1 MSSSRVRFS
10 VLLLA
15 GSLALPAVVLGQGTG
30 TVRGTITDADGG
42 APVASAQVVI
52 VGTRLGTLTRASGE
66 YTITG
71 VPTGNQ
77 TVRIMRIGYSPVDR
91 VVAVTG
97 GAETVVSVA
106 LERAAARLA
115 EVVTTATGDQERR
128 SFGNVVATVNADSVV
143 GRAPVTNVQELLQ
156 ARTAG
161 VQVIQGTGQTGATS
175 SIRIRGTSSLSLT
188 NEPLVI
194 IDGIRFDNSPT
205 SSNFSTARIN
215 RMGTLNAEEIESM
228 DIIKG
233 PSAAALYGTAAAN
246 GVVVIKTKRG
256 QAGPARYTAYVEG
269 GRVNQP
275 ADWEQNYW
283 SWGRNLN
290 AQGQPIGNPIQCK
303 VFQAAA
309 SSCVRDSLTTYNPWT
324 APETDPFQDQSR
336 FMAGLQASGGNDRFR
351 YFLSGEHEQETG
363 PYEMPEFEINRITA
377 ERGSKPRG
385 LEINPNQLSQN
396 AIRGN
401 FSVGIRPNLNMDIST
416 GYVRRDLYSAFEGTF
431 FAGMTFQYLTAAG
444 YKTSTNGLQREFVG
458 DIFGIENKLRD
469 DRYTASAQLNW
480 QPFTWLQG
488 RSVIGIDQDNSFGY
502 RQQRRGEGTKVGQS
516 WGPTGQEGGKS
527 FDRSNSS
534 RYTFDLG
541 ATATWAA
548 SPTISTRTSIGGA
561 WFFDALYQSQ
571 GQGFALP
578 PGATSPNSAASQVRS
593 FEFTTEE
600 AGYGAFIE
608 EQVGWRE
615 LLYVTAGFRID
626 QTSAFGT
633 RAGNTFY
640 PRASLSYVISEEGWF
655 PKIPKVDRLR
665 LRAAYGKA
673 GVQPSTIAALQFLGA
688 AAFPAGTSA
697 DEPGLRLSS
706 IGNQKLKPEVTTEF
720 EAGLD
725 FGMFNERV
733 VIEATAFRKL
743 SNDALFQR
751 PLPPSYGTSIGSAF
765 PTQWENL
772 AQVENKG
779 VELTTD
785 VTLVKTQPVTWSVR
799 LNGSLLKNKLVD
811 AGNVPLPTTPGAR
824 NEINYPLFG
833 LWDRRIT
840 GWSDANND
848 GVITDSE
855 ITVTDAIQY
864 KGPTLPTRE
873 AGFGTTI
880 GLFNNSLQINTLFD
894 YRGGFYKYWQLEQWR
909 CVSSSNCRAVND
921 PSASLDDQ
929 VAAVG
934 ANSSSK
940 RTLWGYFV
948 PNDFVK
954 FRELSLSYQVP
965 ERFTS
970 RFAGSRATTIVLSGR
985 NLGYIMNKYPG
996 IDPESNNAVQNTGGG
1011 NSELTAQPPIRYWI
1025 ARVNV
1030 AF

>member
-1 MSSSRVRFS
+1 VSSMRVRFLFS
-10 VLLLA
+10 LL
-15 GSLALPAVVLGQGTG
+15 GSLALPTAAVSQATTG
-30 TVRGTITDADGG
+30 TIRGTVTEAEGT
-42 APVASAQVVI
+42 APVASAQIVI
-52 VGTRLGTLTRASGE
+52 VGTRLGTLTRPSGT
-66 YTITG
+66 YSITG
-71 VPTGNQ
+71 VPTGTQ
-77 TVRIMRIGYSPVDR
+77 TVRVVRIGYSPFER
-91 VVAVTG
+91 TVTVTA
-97 GAETVVSVA
+97 GAETTLDVQ
-106 LERAAARLA
+106 LQRAAARLA

-143 GRAPVTNVQELLQ
+143 GAAPVTTVHELLQ

-161 VQVIQGTGQTGATS
+161 VQVIQSTGQTGASS

-194 IDGIRFDNSPT
+194 IDGIRYDNSPA
-205 SSNFSTARIN
+205 SSNFTTARVN

-246 GVVVIKTKRG
+246 GVVVVKTKRG
-256 QAGPARYTAYVEG
+256 QAGAARYSAYVEG
-269 GRVNQP
+269 GRVEQP

-290 AQGQPIGNPIQCK
+290 AQGQPTGNPIQCR

-309 SSCVRDSLTTYNPWT
+309 RACVIDSLTTYNPWT
-324 APETDPFQDQSR
+324 APETDPFDTQGR

-351 YFLSGEHEQETG
+351 YFLSGEHERETG

-385 LEINPNQLSQN
+385 IEINPNQLQN
-396 AIRGN
+396 NSIRGN
-401 FSVGIRPNLNMDIST
+401 FSVGVRPNLNVDVST
-416 GYVRRDLYSAFEGTF
+416 GYVRRDLYTAFEGTF

-444 YKTSTNGLQREFVG
+444 FKTTTNGLQREFVG

-469 DRYTASAQLNW
+469 DRFTSSGSATW
-480 QPFTWLQG
+480 EPFTWLQG
-488 RSVIGIDQDNSFGY
+488 RAVVGLDQDNSFGY

-534 RYTFDLG
+534 RYTVDLG

-548 SPTISTRTSIGGA
+548 SPTISTRTSIGGQ

-571 GQGFALP
+571 GQGFGLP
-578 PGATSPNSAASQVRS
+578 PGATSPNSAANQVRS

-600 AGYGAFIE
+600 RTYGAFLE
-608 EQVGWRE
+608 EQVGWRD
-615 LLYVTAGFRID
+615 LLFATAGFRVD
-626 QTSAFGT
+626 QTSAFG
-633 RAGNTFY
+633 RNAGNTFY

-655 PKIPKVDRLR
+655 PRVRGLDRLR

-673 GVQPSTIAALQFLGA
+673 GVQPNTIAALQFLGA
-688 AAFPAGTSA
+688 AAFPAGASA

-706 IGNQKLKPEVTTEF
+706 IGNQRLKPEVTTEIEGGF
-720 EAGLD
+720 D
-725 FGMFNERV
+725 FGLLNERV
-733 VIEATAFRKL
+733 TVELTAFRKI
-743 SNDALFQR
+743 SEDALFQR
-751 PLPPSYGTSIGSAF
+751 PLPPSFGTSIGAAF

-772 AQVENKG
+772 AKVENKG
-779 VELTTD
+779 LELTTD
-785 VTLVKTQPVTWSVR
+785 VTVVRTNPVTWSVR

-824 NEINYPLFG
+824 NEVGYPLFG
-833 LWDRRIT
+833 LWDRQIT

-848 GVITDSE
+848 GVITDAE
-855 ITVTDAIQY
+855 LTVTDNIQY
-864 KGPTLPTRE
+864 KGSTLPTRE

-880 GLFNNSLQINTLFD
+880 GLFNNSLQLNALFD

-921 PSASLDDQ
+921 PSATQEDQ
-929 VAAVG
+929 VAAVA
-934 ANSSSK
+934 ANSSTK

-954 FRELSLSYQVP
+954 FRELSLAYTVP
-965 ERFTS
+965 ERLTA

-996 IDPESNNAVQNTGGG
+996 IDPESNNAAQNAGGG
-1011 NSELTAQPPIRYWI
+1011 NTELTAQPPIRYWI

>member
-1 MSSSRVRFS
+1 MASARVKI
-10 VLLLA
+10 LLSIL
-15 GSLALPAVVLGQGTG
+15 GSLALPATAMSQATTGSIRG
-30 TVRGTITDADGG
+30 TVTDSDGNG
-42 APVASAQVVI
+42 PVASAQVVV
-52 VGTRLGTLTRASGE
+52 VGTRLGTQTRPSGE
-66 YTITG
+66 YVIAG
-71 VPTGNQ
+71 VPAGNQ
-77 TVRIMRIGYSPVDR
+77 TVRVVRIGYSPVER
-91 VVAVTG
+91 TVAVAA
-97 GAETVVSVA
+97 GAEATLDVQ
-106 LERAAARLA
+106 LQRAATRLA

-143 GRAPVTNVQELLQ
+143 GKAPVTNVHELLQ

-161 VQVIQGTGQTGATS
+161 VQVIQGTGQTGASS

-194 IDGIRFDNSPT
+194 IDGIRYDNSPT
-205 SSNFSTARIN
+205 SSNFTTARVN

-256 QAGPARYTAYVEG
+256 QVGPARWNVYLEG
-269 GRVNQP
+269 GRVEQP

-290 AQGQPIGNPIQCK
+290 AQGQPTGNPIQCR

-309 SSCVRDSLTTYNPWT
+309 NSCVRDSLTTYNPWT
-324 APETDPFQDQSR
+324 APETDPFDTQAR
-336 FMAGLQASGGNDRFR
+336 YLVGLQTSGGGDRFR
-351 YFLSGEHEQETG
+351 YFVSGEHENEVG
-363 PYEMPEFEINRITA
+363 PYEMPEFEIDRIAA
-377 ERGSKPRG
+377 ERGSKPRSR
-385 LEINPNQLSQN
+385 EINPNELTQN
-396 AIRGN
+396 ALRGN
-401 FSVGIRPNLNMDIST
+401 FSVGITPKLNLDVST
-416 GYVRRDLYSAFEGTF
+416 GYVRRDLYTAFEGTF

-458 DIFGIENKLRD
+458 DIFGIENLLRD
-469 DRYTASAQLNW
+469 DRFTGSASLNW

-488 RSVIGIDQDNSFGY
+488 RAVAGIDQDNSFGY

-527 FDRSNSS
+527 FDRSNAS
-534 RYTFDLG
+534 RYTVDLG
-541 ATATWAA
+541 ATATWDF
-548 SPTISTRTSIGGA
+548 SPTISTRTSIGGQ
-561 WFFDALYQSQ
+561 WFLDALYQSQ

-578 PGATSPNSAASQVRS
+578 PGATSPNSAANQVRS
-593 FEFTTEE
+593 LEFTTEE
-600 AGYGAFIE
+600 ATYGAFLE
-608 EQVGWRE
+608 EQVGWRDI
-615 LLYVTAGFRID
+615 LYATAGFRTD
-626 QTSAFGT
+626 QTSAFG
-633 RAGNTFY
+633 RSAGNTFY

-655 PKIPKVDRLR
+655 PQLRGLDRLR

-688 AAFPAGTSA
+688 AAYPAGTNA

-706 IGNQKLKPEVTTEF
+706 IGNQRLKPEVTTEI
-720 EAGLD
+720 EGGLD
-725 FGMFNERV
+725 FGLFNERV
-733 VIEATAFRKL
+733 VVEATVFRKL
-743 SNDALFQR
+743 SEDALFQR
-751 PLPPSYGTSIGSAF
+751 PLPPSVGSSIGSAF

-772 AQVENKG
+772 AKVENKG

-785 VTLVKTQPVTWSVR
+785 VQLVRTNPVTWSVR

-811 AGNVPLPTTPGAR
+811 AGDVPLPTTPGAR
-824 NEINYPLFG
+824 NEVGYPLFG

-840 GWSDANND
+840 GWSDANTD
-848 GVITDSE
+848 GVISDAE
-855 ITVTDAIQY
+855 ITVSNNIEY
-864 KGPTLPTRE
+864 RGPTLPTRE
-873 AGFGTTI
+873 AGFGTTV
-880 GLFNNSLQINTLFD
+880 GLFNNSLQLNALFD

-921 PSASLDDQ
+921 PAATIDDQ
-929 VAAVG
+929 AAAVA
-934 ANSSSK
+934 ANSSTK
-940 RTLWGYFV
+940 RTIWGYFV

-954 FRELSLSYQVP
+954 FREFSIAYNVP
-965 ERFTS
+965 ERLTA
-970 RFAGSRATTIVLSGR
+970 RFAGARSTTLVLSGR

-996 IDPESNNAVQNTGGG
+996 IDPESNNAIQNTGGG